1 MILAFNADEIL
12 ELAIAMERHGAR
24 FYRAAMKYTRDQ
36 SAQDLLEE
44 LASWEEK
51 HEAIF
56 AGMQQALRDE
66 RPALNV
72 FDPDGEEAKYLSALT
87 DDRVFPKDDPTDR
100 LTGEESFEDVLRL
113 ALQMEKDS
121 VVFYQGIRD
130 FADESLSEHQV
141 AWIIKEEM
149 RHVYIISQELR
160 KAGEEEQEDG
170 AGR

>member
-1 MILAFNADEIL
+1 MILPFNADEIL

-24 FYRAAMKYTRDQ
+24 FYHAAMKYTGDQ
-36 SAQDLLEE
+36 SAQNLLEE

-100 LTGEESFEDVLRL
+100 LTGEGDATRVHHL
-113 ALQMEKDS
+113 AGAA
-121 VVFYQGIRD
+121 QGER
-130 FADESLSEHQV
+130 
-141 AWIIKEEM
+141 
-149 RHVYIISQELR
+149 RR
-160 KAGEEEQEDG
+160 RGG
-170 AGR
+170 ACRMTARPPVGRGRMAPGRI